1 MNLPT
6 VPGYDVLGRLGR
18 GASAEVWRGR
28 RRADGLPV
36 ALKLVRPKGGA
47 ADVPAVLAEAG
58 LMAGLRHEHVL
69 RLYDVLPLG
78 SPEDPTV
85 ALVTQLAAGGSLAQV
100 LQSRRLLSPGE
111 LVTVLH
117 PVSSALAELHRLGVV
132 HGDVSP
138 GNVVFRSD
146 GMPLLGDLGTAR
158 VTGEDGLRGWGTRG
172 PDGMVA
178 PEVVEGFAATSESD
192 VYQVGALAWLA
203 LVGDVPG
210 PGFDRPPLAEV
221 APLLA
226 PDLVDLVRRCMAPQP
241 EDRPGAEELPAL
253 LLAVADPEPVEVAPD
268 VDAAVGVT
276 ERLRQVALT
285 DAAQAQPPRGGR
297 WRRLLARAVGRPRP
311 EPARVPDPTSPRVA
325 ASRRRGAHRES
336 GAPAGARRRRPGLVL
351 AAVLV
356 LLVGVL
362 GVVVVLR
369 PTASVSHG
377 DGPPSVGPAAADVP
391 AVTAPAP
398 PVRAVPPA
406 GGKPDTATPS
416 AGPDRRDGIW
426 DEARAS
432 EVVQGLLDGRA
443 AAWEEV
449 DPGRLE
455 EVVAPGSPA
464 ARAELSQLS
473 EADRAGVSY
482 PQVDFTV
489 SRARTASVQDGRVEV
504 DLTVRRAQLTV
515 RRDGEVVHTAGA
527 REDEVR
533 VVLSRHGGRWL
544 LQEWGPPAR

>member
-28 RRADGLPV
+28 RHADGLPV

-78 SPEDPTV
+78 SPQDPTV

-297 WRRLLARAVGRPRP
+297 WRRLLARGVGRARP

-369 PTASVSHG
+369 PTRRCRTG
-377 DGPPSVGPAAADVP
+377 MGPRPSVLLWRTCRRPLPRPRRCGPCHPREENPTRPPRRRDRIDGTGSGTRPGPRRSSRGSSTGVPQRGRRSTPDGSRRSSPRAPRRRGQNSPSCPRPTGPGCRIRRSTSPSPGPAPRRSRTGAWRSTSRS
-391 AVTAPAP
+391 AVH
-398 PVRAVPPA
+398 
-406 GGKPDTATPS
+406 S
-416 AGPDRRDGIW
+416 
-426 DEARAS
+426 
-432 EVVQGLLDGRA
+432 
-443 AAWEEV
+443 
-449 DPGRLE
+449 
-455 EVVAPGSPA
+455 
-464 ARAELSQLS
+464 
-473 EADRAGVSY
+473 
-482 PQVDFTV
+482 
-489 SRARTASVQDGRVEV
+489 
-504 DLTVRRAQLTV
+504 
-515 RRDGEVVHTAGA
+515 
-527 REDEVR
+527 
-533 VVLSRHGGRWL
+533 
-544 LQEWGPPAR
+544 